1 MLWELFAFD
10 VQRKQKVY
18 VDIAH
23 EPLPCYSCYFH
34 AMPSPV
40 AFVQTKRLEDWS
52 HLCIFLQHTMHTTHT
67 HTNTWHDTHTYDGAQ
82 WPIISFMF
90 SCFFFLYLF
99 EDKKYIFTNICVS
112 RLNESSIIPLTQRW
126 CSTAHCGRTNRIQH
140 RLSTIFFTVSSVT
153 ANDWLMWYF
162 RHICIYL
169 RLSRHSLH

>member
-1 MLWELFAFD
+1 MSRCRVTHVTSMPCHPRLRSSKQNAWKIEAICAYFSSTLHTRTHDMTHIHMTEPNGPLF
-10 VQRKQKVY
+10 
-18 VDIAH
+18 
-23 EPLPCYSCYFH
+23 PLCFR
-34 AMPSPV
+34 V
-40 AFVQTKRLEDWS
+40 
-52 HLCIFLQHTMHTTHT
+52 
-67 HTNTWHDTHTYDGAQ
+67 
-82 WPIISFMF
+82 
-90 SCFFFLYLF
+90 FFFLYLF

-112 RLNESSIIPLTQRW
+112 RLNESSIIPLSQRW

>member
-1 MLWELFAFD
+1 MGAVRIWCAEKKKSVCRYSTWAVAVLLML
-10 VQRKQKVY
+10 
-18 VDIAH
+18 
-23 EPLPCYSCYFH
+23 LPCH
-34 AMPSPV
+34 AIPGCVRPNKTPGRLKPFVHISP
-40 AFVQTKRLEDWS
+40 A
-52 HLCIFLQHTMHTTHT
+52 HYAHYTHT
-67 HTNTWHDTHTYDGAQ
+67 RTHDMTHIHMTEPNG
-82 WPIISFMF
+82 PLFPLCF
-90 SCFFFLYLF
+90 RVFFFLYLF

-126 CSTAHCGRTNRIQH
+126 CNTAHCGRTNRIQH